1 MTLFNADIKIY
12 TSNNKIY
19 TNTNARVEKM
29 EKSSAAS
36 AKKEKKPER
45 KKITKADVGGEK
57 AFCILPHRVREG
69 VKKLFDFFPKKTFVL
84 TISRISGKWGRP
96 VVFVCCLN
104 CPELH

>member
-69 VKKLFDFFPKKTFVL
+69 EEKKTFL
-84 TISRISGKWGRP
+84 TSSLKRLLCLQYQGYLGSGDALLFL
-96 VVFVCCLN
+96 FVA
-104 CPELH
+104 